1 MEPLIFLI
9 FLFTRIKSKILF
21 KVNKFNFN
29 ITQINNKLLLLYV
42 KQVLCIVIFIQFY
55 FLFSGSANCSLYII
69 IQCILLCMLKMKRRF
84 PRIMVFVEASATREW
99 HSRSSH
105 LSHSL
110 SYHIFSLKVPLF
122 RITTWPFPSLLFSRI
137 KNKEKKHPFSL
148 SLSFAFLASFL
159 DARVISHFSI
169 PCSFYLCGI
178 LWPTSFFLSSKSL
191 FLFCFL
197 SPR

>member
-9 FLFTRIKSKILF
+9 FLFTRIESKILF

-84 PRIMVFVEASATREW
+84 PQIHDQNS
-99 HSRSSH
+99 
-105 LSHSL
+105 
-110 SYHIFSLKVPLF
+110 
-122 RITTWPFPSLLFSRI
+122 
-137 KNKEKKHPFSL
+137 
-148 SLSFAFLASFL
+148 
-159 DARVISHFSI
+159 
-169 PCSFYLCGI
+169 
-178 LWPTSFFLSSKSL
+178 
-191 FLFCFL
+191 
-197 SPR
+197 